1 MDQANLKF
9 ALVTTFYPPYHFGGD
24 AIYVRN
30 QAHALARRG
39 HSVDVIYTVDP
50 YISLSNKPPKPQ
62 LPEPSGVRI
71 HQLRSRYPRLST
83 LATQQLGRSTFHA
96 KKINEILSENT
107 YDVIH
112 YHNISLVGGPDILRR
127 GSGLKFYTAHEHWLV
142 CPTHILWKNN
152 KEICTSKACIRCGI
166 RYRRPPQL
174 WRYTSYLENCAE
186 HVDEFFALS
195 EFSAMA
201 HENFGFRKNF
211 RIFPTTAPAQPAV
224 PADKTNQSHSDKPY
238 FLFVG
243 RLETIK
249 GLQDV
254 IPLFDGNIDADLVVA
269 GSGAIESDLKQ
280 QLGGASTVK
289 FLGNVK
295 PTQLPELYR
304 GAVAVIIPSRC
315 IEVFPLV
322 VLEAFREGTPI
333 IAKNTGPFPEII
345 NKSAGGALYDT
356 NNELLNKLNSILD
369 HPELRQTQGNSAL
382 NAFQKYWTESK
393 AYEKYFTTIGKH
405 AKRKGYTDLL
415 HRLSRCD
422 AEGFLEHKRI
432 ESSART
438 NVIQD
443 AIHNG

>member
-1 MDQANLKF
+1 MEQPNLKF
-9 ALVTTFYPPYHFGGD
+9 ALITTFYPPHHFGGD

-39 HSVDVIYTVDP
+39 HSVDIIYTVDP
-50 YISLSNKPPKPQ
+50 YISLSNMPPKPL
-62 LPEPSGVRI
+62 LPEPEGVRV
-71 HQLRSRYPRLST
+71 HQLHSRYPRLST
-83 LATQQLGRSTFHA
+83 LATQQLGRSPFHT

-166 RYRRPPQL
+166 RYRRPPQF
-174 WRYTSYLENCAE
+174 WRYTSYLEKCTE

-201 HENFGFRKNF
+201 HEKFGFRKNF
-211 RIFPTTAPAQPAV
+211 RIYPTTAPIV
-224 PADKTNQSHSDKPY
+224 SDTLEDKRQQRYSEKPY

-243 RLETIK
+243 RLEAIK
-249 GLQDV
+249 GLQDI
-254 IPLFDGNIDADLVVA
+254 IPLFNGSIDADLIVA

-280 QLGGASTVK
+280 QSGGTSTVK
-289 FLGNVK
+289 YLGNVK

-333 IAKNTGPFPEII
+333 IAKNSGPFPEII
-345 NKSAGGALYDT
+345 KKSAGGTLYNT
-356 NNELLNKLNSILD
+356 NDELLNTLKSILD
-369 HPELRQTQGNSAL
+369 NPELRQTQGSSAR
-382 NAFQKYWTESK
+382 NAFHKYWTESK
-393 AYEKYFTTIGKH
+393 AYEKYFTTIKKN
-405 AKRKGYTDLL
+405 AEKKGYTDLL
-415 HRLSRCD
+415 NRVSHCD

-432 ESSART
+432 ETSDRLNA
-438 NVIQD
+438 IKD